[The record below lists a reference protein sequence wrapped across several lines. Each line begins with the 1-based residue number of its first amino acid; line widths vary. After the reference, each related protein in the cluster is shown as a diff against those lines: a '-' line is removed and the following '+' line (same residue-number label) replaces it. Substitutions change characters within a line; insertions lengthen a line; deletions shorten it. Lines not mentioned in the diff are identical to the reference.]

1 MNILDKIKQN
11 KTYMA
16 NKFFFFAFGIA
27 VILCLLELIFFNRV
41 KEIFIDNYI
50 DEGTQGVVFCSIAA
64 MIPPA
69 IVIAIYFGF
78 FKANRNG

>member
-1 MNILDKIKQN
+1 MLDRIKQN

-16 NKFFFFAFGIA
+16 NKFFFFAFGVA
-27 VILCLLELIFFNRV
+27 AILCILELVFFNRV
-41 KEIFIDNYI
+41 KDIFIENYT
-50 DEGTQGVVFCSIAA
+50 DEGIQGVIFCSIGAL
-64 MIPPA
+64 IPPA